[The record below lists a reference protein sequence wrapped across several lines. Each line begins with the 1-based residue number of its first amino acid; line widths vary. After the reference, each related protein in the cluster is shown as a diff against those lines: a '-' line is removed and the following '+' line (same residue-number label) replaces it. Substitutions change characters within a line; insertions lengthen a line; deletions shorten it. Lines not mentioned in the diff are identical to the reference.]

1 MEHTPSAN
9 LTSISDLARQLP
21 LGDLLALGAHLR
33 ADITP
38 DLLLQDV
45 TDAIARVLGVP
56 RVYVRLRNSDTD
68 TLEACAFAGLAEEE
82 AERLRQTPILPARYQ
97 SLLQRAER
105 ISESYLVPD
114 EDSSCQLLLV
124 PLRSHGD
131 RLIGAIYVDATDR
144 IDQAGV
150 RVLETIA
157 RQAALSLENA
167 RLAARMQRLLE
178 KEQLLAELG
187 RDISATL
194 DLSTILAYTGERLQR
209 TFPAS
214 TILLLNDE
222 GQPILATA
230 IGNATAPRIHLAIG
244 RWVAS
249 YGMPFLSND
258 MNSEPR
264 LDMIDPTC
272 DLNRMQGSQIAVPL
286 RSGGR
291 IIGAITAASDA
302 NNAFTYE
309 DVDLLEAVAAQI
321 GGPIGGA
328 QLYQQTQQL
337 AEQVRRRNEH
347 LLVLNALAG
356 LAVSTLDV
364 ERLVAAVTTQIHQ
377 GFGFGH
383 VELYRIDEH
392 TREAVLAAYASRFGN
407 ARIGHRQSLDHGVL
421 GRAYRSGRTIRID
434 NVREDPDFLDNM
446 TFESRSELCVPVV
459 ASGRVLA
466 LLNLESSHE
475 AAFSEVDVEAI
486 ETAADVLAGAME
498 NARLYRRAQEA
509 AVLEERSRLARDLHD
524 SISQQLF
531 SMTLTAQAARAQV
544 EKNPPRAINQLERL
558 QETAAAALAE
568 MRALIFQ
575 LRPPGLSEQGLI
587 TTLQQHVASL
597 DRRHGLDVTLTVE
610 GEERYANGVEQ
621 ALYRIAQE
629 ALNNVLKHA
638 GDCQVQV
645 HLQLAPERVYLQIGD
660 NGRGFSPSTE
670 SGQGRH
676 LGLISMG
683 ERASEIGGRLELHS
697 TPGGGT
703 TITVIVPRTG
713 G

>member
-1 MEHTPSAN
+1 
-9 LTSISDLARQLP
+9 
-21 LGDLLALGAHLR
+21 
-33 ADITP
+33 
-38 DLLLQDV
+38 
-45 TDAIARVLGVP
+45 
-56 RVYVRLRNSDTD
+56 
-68 TLEACAFAGLAEEE
+68 
-82 AERLRQTPILPARYQ
+82 
-97 SLLQRAER
+97 
-105 ISESYLVPD
+105 
-114 EDSSCQLLLV
+114 
-124 PLRSHGD
+124 
-131 RLIGAIYVDATDR
+131 
-144 IDQAGV
+144 
-150 RVLETIA
+150 
-157 RQAALSLENA
+157 
-167 RLAARMQRLLE
+167 
-178 KEQLLAELG
+178 
-187 RDISATL
+187 
-194 DLSTILAYTGERLQR
+194 
-209 TFPAS
+209 
-214 TILLLNDE
+214 
-222 GQPILATA
+222 
-230 IGNATAPRIHLAIG
+230 
-244 RWVAS
+244 
-249 YGMPFLSND
+249 
-258 MNSEPR
+258 
-264 LDMIDPTC
+264 
-272 DLNRMQGSQIAVPL
+272 
-286 RSGGR
+286 
-291 IIGAITAASDA
+291 
-302 NNAFTYE
+302 
-309 DVDLLEAVAAQI
+309 
-321 GGPIGGA
+321 
-328 QLYQQTQQL
+328 
-337 AEQVRRRNEH
+337 
-347 LLVLNALAG
+347 
-356 LAVSTLDV
+356 
-364 ERLVAAVTTQIHQ
+364 
-377 GFGFGH
+377 
-383 VELYRIDEH
+383 
-392 TREAVLAAYASRFGN
+392 
-407 ARIGHRQSLDHGVL
+407 
-421 GRAYRSGRTIRID
+421 
-434 NVREDPDFLDNM
+434 
-446 TFESRSELCVPVV
+446 
-459 ASGRVLA
+459 
-466 LLNLESSHE
+466 
-475 AAFSEVDVEAI
+475 
-486 ETAADVLAGAME
+486 ME